1 MGAGLGRREQHVDRQ
16 SERRTQVLCQ
26 DFATTICEGP
36 HQIAWREKQEHSRI
50 SPSGI
55 VAVLTNGAFFPK
67 HPGDRGPFFI
77 FVGLLPTA
85 VLVAL
90 LQSAITTLPFAV
102 AGGYVIDRLPGQ
114 RVMLYLGT
122 AIAAVAVVVG
132 AVQVLAQSLFGVDAS
147 RGYLPFLLGILG
159 WAVGLWASGF
169 PRLVMASRPL
179 PARESQ

>member
-1 MGAGLGRREQHVDRQ
+1 MMYGSALVLLFSLFGA
-16 SERRTQVLCQ
+16 
-26 DFATTICEGP
+26 
-36 HQIAWREKQEHSRI
+36 
-50 SPSGI
+50 
-55 VAVLTNGAFFPK
+55 NGAFFPK